1 MFTMNPP
8 VLKCLLLLTTT
19 QAIIGTKAES
29 DPAATLALG
38 DDTGRIASELHQD
51 EPTPVVLLQEPLTA
65 EGPSGTLDLQT
76 RLENMEANVTV
87 PMCCGTRQVF
97 NIEAMVCNPGFTR
110 PEVTFHYEDGKQVE
124 YKFAYNVKRGF
135 PNCTFFHIQP
145 AVEPDDIFYVLPDGK
160 LKFGGSTLTDD
171 RYCLLATEEYM
182 EALVCFQEV
191 QPQKAFFDRMLVK
204 LYPVGLIISAIFLFA
219 TFVVYCLVEEL
230 RDLLG
235 RCLMC
240 NILALFI
247 AQVSTV
253 VVQMGTSVLSMSACI
268 FKAVMMHFWYLSA
281 FLWLNVICF
290 NVFLT
295 IWKKNDTSYGRTCR
309 WFACYS
315 AYAWGVAI
323 FITSI
328 TLARDFVE
336 GFQHS
341 MIPKPNFGM
350 ARCWFSEDSAL
361 ILFFYGPIS
370 VILGV
375 NVILF
380 IASAYKLCAMSTSSE
395 ARKFQFSLYLKLCV
409 LMGITWI
416 FEVISFFF
424 QRHNGDS
431 SSNYVW
437 FVFDLINIMQGVIIF
452 IVFVCRRAVLLRLCE
467 VVFGKKY
474 AQKKFPSYYQ
484 NSDADV
490 PNEIKHSV
498 I

>member
-1 MFTMNPP
+1 MKPP
-8 VLKCLLLLTTT
+8 VLKCLLLLTAT
-19 QAIIGTKAES
+19 QAIIGTRAES

-38 DDTGRIASELHQD
+38 DDSGRIVSELHQD
-51 EPTPVVLLQEPLTA
+51 KPTPVVLLQEPLTA
-65 EGPSGTLDLQT
+65 EGPPGTLDLQT

-87 PMCCGTRQVF
+87 PMCCGMRQVF
-97 NIEAMVCNPGFTR
+97 NIEAMECNPGLSR
-110 PEVTFHYEDGKQVE
+110 SEVTFHYEDGRQVE
-124 YKFAYNVKRGF
+124 YKFAYNVKTGF
-135 PNCTFFHIQP
+135 PNCSFFNLQP
-145 AVEPDDIFYVLPDGK
+145 ETEPNDIFYVLPDGK
-160 LKFGGSTLTDD
+160 LKVGAYSVTDD
-171 RYCLLATEEYM
+171 RYCLLATEEDM
-182 EALVCFQEV
+182 EALVCFPEV
-191 QPQKAFFDRMLVK
+191 QPQKAFFDRMLVT
-204 LYPVGLIISAIFLFA
+204 LYPAGLIISAIFLLA
-219 TFVVYCLVEEL
+219 TLLVYCLVEEL

-240 NILALFI
+240 NILALCI

-253 VVQMGTSVLSMSACI
+253 VVQMGTSALSMGACI

-295 IWKKNDTSYGRTCR
+295 IWKKNDTSYGRTSR

-323 FITSI
+323 LITSI
-328 TLARDFVE
+328 ALARDFAE
-336 GFQHS
+336 GFQNS
-341 MIPKPNFGM
+341 VIPKPNFGM

-370 VILGV
+370 VILGI

-380 IASAYKLCAMSTSSE
+380 VASAYKLCAMSKSSE
-395 ARKFQFSLYLKLCV
+395 ARKFQFSLYLKLFV

-416 FEVISFFF
+416 FEVISFFC
-424 QRHNGDS
+424 QKHNSES

-437 FVFDLINIMQGVIIF
+437 LVFDLINIMQGLIIF
-452 IVFVCRRAVLLRLCE
+452 TVFVCRRAVLMRLCE
-467 VVFGKKY
+467 VVIGQEY